1 MIRAAIAACLPAA
14 ATLADVLLRPG
25 NARPGAC
32 TAAVCAPRA
41 AVLAAATIAA
51 ADLATTAALRRI
63 LLIGRDALAILAGA
77 AAIRALLGAGL
88 LLFLL
93 ALGVRPGQPQQAHG
107 RAKRRPQ
114 QGTPVLTQRAQ
125 EIIEL
130 PAIHRAQSS
139 KCSATT
145 KRKMTYD
152 AESSHE

>member
-77 AAIRALLGAGL
+77 AAIRALLGARL

-93 ALGVRPGQPQQAHG
+93 TFRVRPGQTQ
-107 RAKRRPQ
+107 K
-114 QGTPVLTQRAQ
+114 TQRPAQ
-125 EIIEL
+125 RYPE
-130 PAIHRAQSS
+130 Q
-139 KCSATT
+139 
-145 KRKMTYD
+145 
-152 AESSHE
+152 